1 MKKDELR
8 SGYSLDDFG
17 VPFKERQGQSLHLK
31 KPHFAGDAGDG
42 AKVRDFAKDSA
53 KNAESANNFKKNAE
67 SASNYAP
74 QFEGFNA
81 IFEQN
86 AESNKFAESKNPPSL
101 AEGVRG
107 WVVSANPPKNAE
119 STLDS
124 APNAPKN
131 PLDSAPI
138 SHAEKRA
145 LLHPLPQKQSDINAL
160 FMALAMLFL
169 ILLIF
174 IPQVYLA
181 NNIYSAS
188 KNINYLKTQKEALR
202 DENSDLQKQLESL
215 KFNFLTLEIEEIK

>member
-31 KPHFAGDAGDG
+31 KPHFAGDS
-42 AKVRDFAKDSA
+42 AKDSANVRDFAKDSA

-86 AESNKFAESKNPPSL
+86 AESNKFAESSKIQTKD
-101 AEGVRG
+101 
-107 WVVSANPPKNAE
+107 SANPPKNAE
-119 STLDS
+119 STRDS

-160 FMALAMLFL
+160 FVALAMLFL